1 MNQKKH
7 KSKISHGKCLK
18 ENKIWKIGK
27 LFNLKRNEER
37 YIKVLRKSDRYRDIN
52 VDFMYES
59 PSPSERDKTMD

>member
-1 MNQKKH
+1 MENALR
-7 KSKISHGKCLK
+7 KIKY
-18 ENKIWKIGK
+18 GK
-27 LFNLKRNEER
+27 LESFFNLKINEER